1 MTQGPLT
8 APEPQNTH
16 KEDRSRFKT
25 CYREKGSRVGADCS
39 NKTVY
44 ILSPIDEPFVR
55 GAVVTAVDFE
65 AYGRG
70 FEPRPSPKI
79 VVL

>member
-16 KEDRSRFKT
+16 KEDRSKFKT
-25 CYREKGSRVGADCS
+25 GYGEQGSRIGADCS

-44 ILSPIDEPFVR
+44 ILNAIYEPFVR
-55 GAVVTAVDFE
+55 GAVVTDVVFGAC
-65 AYGRG
+65 GRG
-70 FEPRPSPKI
+70 FEPRLRPK
-79 VVL
+79 